1 MKIVK
6 YLLSLVGNMDEAPA
20 FFDMVPSKCTAAK
33 VPKMS
38 GSHFGW

>member
-1 MKIVK
+1 MRIVK